1 MYQNMA
7 YKKRISIVANCST
20 LEFFFIYAMFDT
32 SGEKKMDWERVRTKV
47 TEHEKQT
54 GKKVA
59 YSPDCK
65 DNTAISDYVWLP
77 LRFVE
82 PNEEHPN
89 GMVYID
95 WRDQWSLDEYE
106 NE

>member
-1 MYQNMA
+1 M
-7 YKKRISIVANCST
+7 T
-20 LEFFFIYAMFDT
+20 
-32 SGEKKMDWERVRTKV
+32 V
-47 TEHEKQT
+47 T
-54 GKKVA
+54 
-59 YSPDCK
+59 PDCK
-65 DNTAISDYVWLP
+65 DNTSISDYVWLP

-106 NE
+106 DA